1 MENNVQQKKGI
12 PFLKLVKN
20 NLLLMVLIIVLTSLI
35 GTLFGVLYAKTT
47 CKASRSAILRTE
59 LQSSSPD
66 AETNNASL
74 AFLVIG
80 QLEYHFTS
88 ADYIKIANEKYL
100 EINSEAKDRVY
111 SSNIVIEY
119 KEDSLIFT
127 LSYQDTNKQS
137 AIDKLKAVFNAS
149 EDYFKSHSTPY
160 NIKLIPTDNAGTD
173 DGRFVV
179 TESNGM
185 SMYIIIGVVAGIVL
199 AVVTVL
205 IKGAFDN
212 TVHDK
217 DELEDIT
224 GSNMLACIEKR
235 NQ

>member
-1 MENNVQQKKGI
+1 MENFERQKKGV
-12 PFLKLVKN
+12 PFFKLVKN
-20 NLLLMVLIIVLTSLI
+20 NLLLMILIIVLVGLI
-35 GTLFGVLYAKTT
+35 GTLLGVLYSKPI

-88 ADYIKIANEKYL
+88 ADYIEIANEKYL
-100 EINSEAKDRVY
+100 QIDSEAKDSVY
-111 SSNIVIEY
+111 SGNIILEY

-127 LSYQDTNKQS
+127 LSYQDTNEKR
-137 AIDKLKAVFNAS
+137 AINKLKAVFDAS

-173 DGRFVV
+173 DGRFIVSV
-179 TESNGM
+179 SN
-185 SMYIIIGVVAGIVL
+185 SLSTYIIIGFLAGVALSVVV
-199 AVVTVL
+199 VL
-205 IKGAFDN
+205 IKNAFDN

-235 NQ
+235 N

>member
-1 MENNVQQKKGI
+1 MENFTQQKKGI
-12 PFLKLVKN
+12 PFFKLVKN
-20 NLLLMVLIIVLTSLI
+20 NLLLMVLIIVLVGLI
-35 GTLFGVLYAKTT
+35 GTLFGVLYAKPT

-88 ADYIKIANEKYL
+88 ADYIEIANEKYL
-100 EINSEAKDRVY
+100 QINSQAKDKI
-111 SSNIVIEY
+111 SAGNIIIEY
-119 KEDSLIFT
+119 KEESLIFT
-127 LSYQDTNKQS
+127 LSYQDTNKER
-137 AIDKLKAVFNAS
+137 AINKLKAVFDAS

-173 DGRFVV
+173 DGRFIIS
-179 TESNGM
+179 ENNGL
-185 SMYIIIGVVAGIVL
+185 SSYILIGVIAGVIL
-199 AVVTVL
+199 SVVVVL

-235 NQ
+235 N

>member
-1 MENNVQQKKGI
+1 MENFERQKKGV
-12 PFLKLVKN
+12 PFFKLVKN
-20 NLLLMVLIIVLTSLI
+20 NFLLMILIIVLVGLI
-35 GTLFGVLYAKTT
+35 GTLLGVLYSKPI

-88 ADYIKIANEKYL
+88 ADYIEIANEKYL
-100 EINSEAKDRVY
+100 QIDSEAKDSVY
-111 SSNIVIEY
+111 SGNIILEY

-127 LSYQDTNKQS
+127 LSYQDTNEKR
-137 AIDKLKAVFNAS
+137 AINKLKAVFDAS

-173 DGRFVV
+173 DGRFIVSV
-179 TESNGM
+179 SN
-185 SMYIIIGVVAGIVL
+185 SLSTYIIIGFLAGVVL
-199 AVVTVL
+199 SVVVVL
-205 IKGAFDN
+205 IKNAFDN